1 MRTAAYAR
9 FSTDKQSDAS
19 IEDQARNVRRYCE
32 QAGFPMPRMFSDE
45 AISGSRADR
54 PGYLA
59 LLAAAERGEFDVL
72 LVDDTYRLWRDQ
84 VEFPRVIRDLKFI
97 GVRVIGVSDGFDSD
111 REGYKL
117 EAGMRGMMGEA
128 YKDAIAKNTH
138 RGLAGRALTGA
149 SAGGL
154 PYGYRV
160 TEVGQRAI
168 DEAQAEVVRRIFA
181 EYLRGHSAREIAL
194 ALNRDGVHS
203 SRGGTWAASA
213 IHGDLRRGIG
223 ILVNPIYAGRQV
235 WNRSHWVRHPKTGN
249 RIRRERPES
258 EWIITEHPELAIVD
272 TATFDAVQRRLRGR
286 RVKTPGGSSPR
297 YILSGIL
304 RCGQCGGPMVA
315 IDRYRYGCAAAKDRG
330 TCTSRV
336 RFSRA
341 ASENAMLAGVREEL
355 LSEDAFKRFQ
365 RAVRDE
371 MRRHAPDPAAA
382 RTALTKAEGVRQNI
396 LAALRAGIITPSTRS
411 ELLAAEK
418 AVEEAK
424 RAVDAI
430 KHSDV
435 TQILPRTREVWRRL
449 VESLGSDRRAE
460 VREAIHELI
469 GTASVFEE
477 NGVVYAKVQ
486 SSQIRMVAGAG
497 FEPATFGL

>member
-1 MRTAAYAR
+1 
-9 FSTDKQSDAS
+9 
-19 IEDQARNVRRYCE
+19 
-32 QAGFPMPRMFSDE
+32 
-45 AISGSRADR
+45 
-54 PGYLA
+54 
-59 LLAAAERGEFDVL
+59 
-72 LVDDTYRLWRDQ
+72 
-84 VEFPRVIRDLKFI
+84 
-97 GVRVIGVSDGFDSD
+97 
-111 REGYKL
+111 
-117 EAGMRGMMGEA
+117 
-128 YKDAIAKNTH
+128 
-138 RGLAGRALTGA
+138 
-149 SAGGL
+149 
-154 PYGYRV
+154 
-160 TEVGQRAI
+160 
-168 DEAQAEVVRRIFA
+168 
-181 EYLRGHSAREIAL
+181 
-194 ALNRDGVHS
+194 
-203 SRGGTWAASA
+203 
-213 IHGDLRRGIG
+213 
-223 ILVNPIYAGRQV
+223 
-235 WNRSHWVRHPKTGN
+235 
-249 RIRRERPES
+249 
-258 EWIITEHPELAIVD
+258 
-272 TATFDAVQRRLRGR
+272 
-286 RVKTPGGSSPR
+286 
-297 YILSGIL
+297 
-304 RCGQCGGPMVA
+304 MVA

-371 MRRHAPDPAAA
+371 LRRHAPDPAAA

-486 SSQIRMVAGAG
+486 SSQIRMVAGACYVPSLTTG
-497 FEPATFGL
+497 TRIQISRKV